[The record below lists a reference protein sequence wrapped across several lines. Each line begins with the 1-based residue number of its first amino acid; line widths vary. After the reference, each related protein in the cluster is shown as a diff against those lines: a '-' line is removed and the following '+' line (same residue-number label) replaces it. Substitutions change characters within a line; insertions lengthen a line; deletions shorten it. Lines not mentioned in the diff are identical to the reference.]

1 MLKKEDKRELN
12 DLEKAQMASADTYQL
27 DFYGIQKGDMVD
39 VEGEESEA
47 EMSKR
52 VIHKMMEEGLSKMME
67 DEDSA
72 MSKMMYKMMRKMMDE
87 DSDQEVSKDQME
99 LPGISKAIVVE
110 AEAPVAEAPV
120 AEAPVA
126 EAPATRGR
134 DALMGW
140 LNN

>member
-12 DLEKAQMASADTYQL
+12 DLEKAQMASADTNQL
-27 DFYGIQKGDMVD
+27 DFYGIQKGQLEGEES
-39 VEGEESEA
+39 EGEESEA

-67 DEDSA
+67 DKDSA

-87 DSDQEVSKDQME
+87 DSDEDKVSKDQME
-99 LPGISKAIVVE
+99 LPGMSKAIVAE
-110 AEAPVAEAPV
+110 AEALV

>member
-1 MLKKEDKRELN
+1 MLKKEEARELN
-12 DLEKAQMASADTYQL
+12 DFEKAQMASADTNQL
-27 DFYGIQKGDMVD
+27 DFYGIQKGDMAD
-39 VEGEESEA
+39 VEAEASED
-47 EMSKR
+47 ELSKMMY
-52 VIHKMMEEGLSKMME
+52 KMMEQGLSKMME

-87 DSDQEVSKDQME
+87 DSDEDEVSKDQME
-99 LPGISKAIVVE
+99 LPGMSKAIVVE
-110 AEAPVAEAPV
+110 AEALVAEAL
-120 AEAPVA
+120 VA

>member
-1 MLKKEDKRELN
+1 MLKKEEARELN
-12 DLEKAQMASADTYQL
+12 DFEKAQMASADTNQL
-27 DFYGIQKGDMVD
+27 DFYGIQKGDMAD
-39 VEGEESEA
+39 VEAEASEY
-47 EMSKR
+47 ELSKMMY
-52 VIHKMMEEGLSKMME
+52 KMMEQGLSKMME

-87 DSDQEVSKDQME
+87 DSDEDEVSKDQME
-99 LPGISKAIVVE
+99 LPGMSKAIVVE
-110 AEAPVAEAPV
+110 AEALVAEAL
-120 AEAPVA
+120 VA